1 VRKPV
6 LLFAS
11 TALAV
16 LLACGMILVASKS
29 PEVLAQEKPNII
41 YILTDDLDTRTLNR
55 MEMTR
60 SLLAD
65 KGVTF
70 TNATFSTPLCCPSRA
85 TMQRGQYPHNTGVM
99 GNGANPPFGGF
110 QTFYSDGL
118 HRSTYATWLDAAGYR
133 TGYFGKYMNGYDGDL
148 AKIWPPGWDRWF
160 AAAAGPISKWFN
172 SNGSIIRIPDRTFDQ
187 SVASTGLKFIE
198 NSAPSSTPFM
208 AAFNF
213 YAPHYPAEHP
223 AYLDDLYQEATL
235 PRGTEDPSFNEADV
249 SDKPGWVRS
258 FDQVDATERHALTM
272 FHRDRLR
279 SVEYVDRAVS
289 SIVTTMAR
297 SGELSNT
304 YIVFWTDNGF
314 HLGQH
319 RLLRHDNGG
328 KVSPYTHD
336 VEVPMYVRGPGI
348 PAGTVSGEMVSNV
361 DIAPTFADM
370 GGASVPSFVDGRSM
384 LPLAKGESTSW
395 RNFAYSAAWPKF
407 DGPPFNAFE
416 DWRQIRTTKFAYH
429 YYPSTG
435 EEELYDLIGDP
446 YQLGNLLYG
455 LENVSAEEKA
465 RRERLRASYSSLA
478 EKMSTCSGAEC
489 RAIEQEVPGG
499 SP

>member
-1 VRKPV
+1 
-6 LLFAS
+6 
-11 TALAV
+11 
-16 LLACGMILVASKS
+16 
-29 PEVLAQEKPNII
+29 
-41 YILTDDLDTRTLNR
+41 
-55 MEMTR
+55 
-60 SLLAD
+60 
-65 KGVTF
+65 
-70 TNATFSTPLCCPSRA
+70 
-85 TMQRGQYPHNTGVM
+85 
-99 GNGANPPFGGF
+99 
-110 QTFYSDGL
+110 
-118 HRSTYATWLDAAGYR
+118 
-133 TGYFGKYMNGYDGDL
+133 MNGYDGDL

-223 AYLDDLYQEATL
+223 AYLDDLYRDATL
-235 PRGTEDPSFNEADV
+235 PADPSYNEADV
-249 SDKPGWVRS
+249 SDKPRWVR
-258 FDQVDATERHALTM
+258 TERHALTM
-272 FHRDRLR
+272 FHRNRLR

-289 SIVTTMAR
+289 SIVSTVAR

-328 KVSPYTHD
+328 KVSPYNHD

-348 PAGTVSGEMVSNV
+348 PAGVVSGKMVSNV

-384 LPLAKGESTSW
+384 LPLATGESTSW
-395 RNFAYSAAWPKF
+395 RNFAYSAGWPKF
-407 DGPPFNAFE
+407 DGPPYNAFE
-416 DWRQIRTTKFAYH
+416 DWRQIRTAQFAYH
-429 YYPSTG
+429 YYPRTG
-435 EEELYDLIGDP
+435 EEELYDLWNDP

-455 LENVSAEEKA
+455 GVSAEE
-465 RRERLRASYSSLA
+465 ETLRASYSSLA